1 MARQP
6 FYGSGAGT
14 PIAKMDMQ
22 SATAPGRFYA
32 NALANFGNTIANSI
46 EKFRAKKEKK
56 QKEDDTYTALKKMGM
71 PEEIAMAGKKDP
83 NVVNSY
89 FQIKNFELK
98 EEAGGRDQQRIDLM
112 ERSEHRQEVKDDI
125 LRQDKEAEDQFHFDF
140 FNKPVGK
147 DGETLAQTY
156 FPNISPELFPK
167 GNQASG
173 YYKQA
178 RKGLMDFQDNTR
190 VIQETFLEEGHT
202 FNDLFS
208 TDQKVRGK
216 ALSGWLKSGGT
227 IDQLKAFSSMM
238 PDQMGGA
245 HPLFKEGEAMKVLEG
260 KDGAPSMTAVNPYSS
275 SGSVRYIVHG
285 EGLDG
290 GANPST
296 TMREGANIQDLY
308 TQAMSPDSSEED
320 IRKAIDSLEAQM
332 SILDD
337 EFTLPPYRLRMLNN
351 LYEKAGVKKPKKP
364 VY

>member
-1 MARQP
+1 
-6 FYGSGAGT
+6 
-14 PIAKMDMQ
+14 
-22 SATAPGRFYA
+22 
-32 NALANFGNTIANSI
+32 
-46 EKFRAKKEKK
+46 
-56 QKEDDTYTALKKMGM
+56 
-71 PEEIAMAGKKDP
+71 
-83 NVVNSY
+83 
-89 FQIKNFELK
+89 
-98 EEAGGRDQQRIDLM
+98 IDLM